1 MTPVI
6 VYAKGPAW
14 FEFKVISNQSPS
26 FTLATDLVNEY
37 VAGVREV
44 SLISTVVL
52 AKPFSSVI
60 VKVSAPSVVVSDVD
74 EKVSTLPLA
83 TVPVRLA
90 PLMSAEVTPVIVYP
104 KEPV

>member
-1 MTPVI
+1 M
-6 VYAKGPAW
+6 
-14 FEFKVISNQSPS
+14 S
-26 FTLATDLVNEY
+26 EY
-37 VAGVREV
+37 VAGVNDV

-52 AKPFSSVI
+52 AKPLSSAI
-60 VKVSAPSVVVSDVD
+60 LKVSTPSVVVSDVD